1 MASGGSGVREE
12 WSWSDS
18 DGEGGPA
25 ASPPRAADG
34 APADSQRGMLPRSL
48 QSSSAGLVASEAG
61 STSSKKSVKA
71 GVRQMV
77 ALGMCSPQAAERFLQ
92 MESDAR
98 ELPAAHNSG
107 ASKDQLVAAEARLAA
122 SERALQQSEQEQA
135 RLQTEL
141 LRLTLNAHQD
151 SSSSQ
156 SGGVTAFDVARARR
170 EAEKVMAL
178 QRKVAES
185 EERERQQAMMQAKME
200 ELLRLQEVALSERED
215 SAGTLEKEM
224 SERDAKLRLLS
235 EQLSQ
240 AEQVT

>member
-1 MASGGSGVREE
+1 MASGSSGVREE

-18 DGEGGPA
+18 DGEEGPA
-25 ASPPRAADG
+25 ASSPRAADS
-34 APADSQRGMLPRSL
+34 APADSQRGLLPPRSL

-77 ALGMCSPQAAERFLQ
+77 ALGLCSPQAAEMFLQ
-92 MESDAR
+92 IESDAR
-98 ELPAAHNSG
+98 ELPAQNSG

-122 SERALQQSEQEQA
+122 SERALQQSEEEQA
-135 RLQTEL
+135 RLQAEL

-170 EAEKVMAL
+170 EAEKVIAL

-185 EERERQQAMMQAKME
+185 EERERQQAIMQAKME